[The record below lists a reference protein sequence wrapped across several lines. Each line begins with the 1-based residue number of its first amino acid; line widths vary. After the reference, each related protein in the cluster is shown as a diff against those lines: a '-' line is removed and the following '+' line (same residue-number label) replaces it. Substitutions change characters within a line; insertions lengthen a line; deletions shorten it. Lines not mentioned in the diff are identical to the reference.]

1 MLGVTKKA
9 NMAGKTKSSSS
20 NLQVASS
27 STKKRS
33 KSDTADA
40 PPKKRSKPA
49 RTEEEKAEA
58 KAEAKARAKA
68 KREAEKAAARAAEE
82 EEEDSDDSDGE
93 DGEDQADPAD
103 ENDDDVMEDIYT
115 TGKTPEQIE
124 EDRKKL
130 VKTKAR
136 RRGYRAVANKG
147 GYSAQYDSG
156 YSHLDVATPILSEGE
171 VIRACKWAPQMADKA
186 AYDNLTEFE
195 ERTQLSLASLP
206 PSAARVIRAHGE
218 TYLRRLVNGA
228 FQRASDQQKTGIR
241 IAQVV
246 AETRPLQRVLKYSFV
261 APKGLVRYS
270 QNDAEGWQLKHS
282 PEDKT
287 EETQREE
294 KALLKKQK
302 ELVPQLKK
310 AKQKKVA
317 EKAALRAEKAAAAA
331 KAGAD

>member
-1 MLGVTKKA
+1 
-9 NMAGKTKSSSS
+9 MAGKTKSSS

-27 STKKRS
+27 SSSKKRS
-33 KSDTADA
+33 KPDKEDA

-49 RTEEEKAEA
+49 KTDAEKEEA
-58 KAEAKARAKA
+58 KAAAKARAKA
-68 KREAEKAAARAAEE
+68 KREAEKAARAEEE

-103 ENDDDVMEDIYT
+103 ENDDDVMEDIYKA
-115 TGKTPEQIE
+115 GKTPEQIE

-147 GYSAQYDSG
+147 GYSAHYDSG

-171 VIRACKWAPQMADKA
+171 VIRACKWAPQMTDKA
-186 AYDNLTEFE
+186 AYDNLAEFE

-261 APKGLVRYS
+261 APKGLIRYS
-270 QNDAEGWQLKHS
+270 QDHAEGWQLKHS

-331 KAGAD
+331 AAAAKAGAA

>member
-1 MLGVTKKA
+1 MGSSS
-9 NMAGKTKSSSS
+9 KTKSSS
-20 NLQVASS
+20 NLQAVVAS
-27 STKKRS
+27 TKKKRS
-33 KSDTADA
+33 KPDAEDA

-49 RTEEEKAEA
+49 KTDAEKAEA
-58 KAEAKARAKA
+58 KEAAKARAKA
-68 KREAEKAAARAAEE
+68 KKAAERESESEDAGSDAED
-82 EEEDSDDSDGE
+82 EDY
-93 DGEDQADPAD
+93 QPDPVDA
-103 ENDDDVMEDIYT
+103 NDDDVMEDIYT

-124 EDRKKL
+124 DDRKKL

-136 RRGYRAVANKG
+136 RRGYRTVANKG

-156 YSHLDVATPILSEGE
+156 YAHLDVATPILSEGE
-171 VIRACKWAPQMADKA
+171 VIRACKWAPKMTDKA

-195 ERTQLSLASLP
+195 ERTQLSLTSLP

-218 TYLRRLVNGA
+218 TYLRRLVNGS

-241 IAQVV
+241 VPQVV

-261 APKGLVRYS
+261 APKGLIRYS
-270 QNDAEGWQLKHS
+270 QDTAELERLKHS

-287 EETQREE
+287 EEFLREE

-310 AKQKKVA
+310 AKSKEDA
-317 EKAALRAEKAAAAA
+317 DKAALRAEKAKA
-331 KAGAD
+331 KAGAA